1 MSPVPLP
8 PSAFRLV
15 IMGTGPF
22 AVPTF
27 RALLQSQH
35 SILGLATRPDRPT
48 HSREKASSNPM
59 RAVAEE
65 AQLEVFAPES
75 INSAEAHA
83 WLRDQAADLFVVCD
97 YGQILSR
104 ETLAL
109 SRLGGI
115 NLHASLLPK
124 YRGAAPI
131 NWAIYNGETETGVTV
146 IHMTPQLDAGPCLV
160 QRCSPIAPMKRR
172 RNWKRDWRSWAS
184 TQCWTRLRFWPP
196 ALPARA
202 LCRIKQQPLKRRG
215 SKKKTA
221 ESIGRAPQRKF
232 TTKSCAF
239 QPWPKS
245 YTFLKHEGSPKMRL
259 ILESALLLDAETASS
274 IDVSRHAPGEII
286 SAQGDN
292 LIVCCGQGALRI
304 LSLQPSGKRLM
315 STAEFLRGYP
325 LHTGESFEPINDP
338 HHP

>member
-160 QRCSPIAPMKRR
+160 QRCSPIALDETAPQLEARLAQLGVDAVLDAIALLAAGAAGAGVVQDQAAATKAPRLKKEDGR
-172 RNWKRDWRSWAS
+172 ID
-184 TQCWTRLRFWPP
+184 WTRSATQIYNQIR
-196 ALPARA
+196 
-202 LCRIKQQPLKRRG
+202 
-215 SKKKTA
+215 
-221 ESIGRAPQRKF
+221 
-232 TTKSCAF
+232 AF